1 MLELSA
7 PDRLPLTA
15 TNPALRNHGYIVV
28 FRYTYVFQ
36 MQEARPNGHRRPL
49 DVVKGAGWGISGL
62 FIALIVALGIPLAWV
77 WIASQIAGTKRDLT
91 PSLAILITIG
101 ILVSYLLAL
110 VAGGSLRRRWV
121 SEDEQRARVRR
132 MSWNRS
138 FRDEPRPHDEE
149 NDPVERVFVIVA
161 VLGIVAFEVWF
172 FFFAGSPLPSQPAL

>member
-1 MLELSA
+1 MHE
-7 PDRLPLTA
+7 T
-15 TNPALRNHGYIVV
+15 
-28 FRYTYVFQ
+28 
-36 MQEARPNGHRRPL
+36 RPNGHRRPL
-49 DVVKGAGWGISGL
+49 DVVKGTGWGISGL

-77 WIASQIAGTKRDLT
+77 WIASQIAGSKRDLT
-91 PSLAILITIG
+91 PSLAILITVG